1 MDNNYIAFRRNAVRY
16 LSAAPRVMWKGKNGR
31 TTLVADP
38 KSPMKGGPLSDG
50 SITSDP
56 YAELKVRPYHVQAN
70 VANRTGY

>member
-16 LSAAPRVMWKGKNGR
+16 LSAAPRVMWTGKNGR

>member
-38 KSPMKGGPLSDG
+38 N
-50 SITSDP
+50 SI
-56 YAELKVRPYHVQAN
+56 
-70 VANRTGY
+70 